1 MKVGGEMGSF
11 IDRQKSR
18 EDSIERADLRGERMT
33 ERLETARRQ
42 IETLKIERSRVQKEV
57 WDMTH
62 REARIALFK
71 AKLEDKPAL
80 NLLDKELLRQLE
92 ADQDRLSQFYN
103 AMDER
108 LKVYNAAIDKAQ
120 YGLEHFLN

>member
-1 MKVGGEMGSF
+1 
-11 IDRQKSR
+11 
-18 EDSIERADLRGERMT
+18 MT